1 MNISKK
7 GLVYLRLKGGVG
19 NQIFEYAFS
28 KSLALKLNF
37 DLVIDSRTGFF
48 KDRYLRE
55 SKVGHF
61 LSFFQEASLV
71 NKFFFLVKKNIP
83 ILSNIFFTSYFL
95 IEKDNRQYENIDIS
109 ELKKVKVVYVEG
121 YFQSHHYFE
130 DIKDIIREEVTFKFF
145 EDIKLN
151 ILQKDIEVYDSV
163 SVHFRRI
170 DYEEKLDLQY
180 YKNAV
185 SLISHKSRN
194 IKYYIFSDD
203 IMWCKKNLDFIENK
217 VFINDLGNNEIVD
230 LYLMSKCKNHIIAN
244 STFSWWGAYLSN
256 SQNGFIIAPLES
268 NIGINGK
275 YYPKSWTTI

>member
-1 MNISKK
+1 MTKSKK

-37 DLVIDSRTGFF
+37 DLVIDSKTGFF
-48 KDRYLRE
+48 KDRYMRK
-55 SKVGHF
+55 SKVDQF
-61 LSFFQEASLV
+61 LTFYQEASLLD
-71 NKFFFLVKKNIP
+71 KFFFLVKKKIP
-83 ILSNIFFTSYFL
+83 ILSNTFFKSYFL
-95 IEKDNRQYENIDIS
+95 LEKDNRHYENININ

-121 YFQSHHYFE
+121 YFQSNHYFE
-130 DIKDIIREEVTFKFF
+130 DIRELIREEVTFKVS
-145 EDIKLN
+145 EDIKLK
-151 ILQKDIEVYDSV
+151 LMKKDIEDYDSV

-185 SLISHKSRN
+185 SLIGNKSKN

-203 IMWCKKNLDFIENK
+203 IMWCKKNLDFMEDK

-256 SQNGFIIAPLES
+256 SQNGCVIAPLES
-268 NIGINGK
+268 HIGIKNK
-275 YYPKSWTTI
+275 YYPKSWTII